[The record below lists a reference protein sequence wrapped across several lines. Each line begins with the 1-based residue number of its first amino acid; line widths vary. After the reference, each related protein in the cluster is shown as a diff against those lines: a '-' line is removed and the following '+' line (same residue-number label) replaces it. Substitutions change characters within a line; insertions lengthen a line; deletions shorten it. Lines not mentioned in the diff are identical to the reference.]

1 MLLFETELQKSEQP
15 VGFDP
20 ENNWAWCRRG
30 RLTLNSHL
38 TVQKGTVM
46 SVITSVGATDKA
58 CAASGSSHSA
68 ELSRARGAATIGA
81 PYSCADVRV
90 NTGRIMIVDDEPV
103 NIKVARKFLQIA
115 GYSDIIETSRAASAL
130 DMIAEQSPDILLL
143 DIMMPEISG
152 LEILERLRESESG
165 RNIPVVIL
173 TAMDDRKTKA
183 RALDLGASDFL
194 TKPVDSLELTA
205 RVRNTLQIKRS
216 QDALRNHAE
225 ELDRLVTQ
233 RTAELAQS
241 RLEVIHC
248 LGRAAEFRD
257 NDTGHHVVRV
267 GRYAGLIA
275 RKMGLD
281 TELAELIEQAAPL
294 HDAGKIGIPDSILL
308 KPGRLAPEEFELIK
322 KHCEYGR
329 QIVGELNHSERR
341 ELSAHTDVGAKIM
354 EVSTSPILQMAARIA
369 STHHEKWDGTGYPN
383 GLAGE
388 DIPLEGR
395 ITAVADVFDALSSVR
410 PYKKAFPLEKCMQI
424 LEEGRGQHF
433 DPVVLDAFFAC
444 HDDVVQV
451 MCYYAD

>member
-1 MLLFETELQKSEQP
+1 
-15 VGFDP
+15 
-20 ENNWAWCRRG
+20 
-30 RLTLNSHL
+30 
-38 TVQKGTVM
+38 M
-46 SVITSVGATDKA
+46 SVVASVE
-58 CAASGSSHSA
+58 ASGKSRMTSGCLHSLESSQSRVAMNSA
-68 ELSRARGAATIGA
+68 PCSSSDEAV
-81 PYSCADVRV
+81 C
-90 NTGRIMIVDDEPV
+90 TGRIMIVDDEPV
-103 NIKVARKFLQIA
+103 NIKVVRKYLKLE
-115 GYSDIIETSRAASAL
+115 GYTDIIETSRAASAL
-130 DMIAEQSPDILLL
+130 AMIAEQSPDILLL

-152 LEILERLRESESG
+152 LEILERLRETESG

-173 TAMDDRKTKA
+173 TAMDDRETKA
-183 RALDLGASDFL
+183 RALHLGASDFL

-205 RVRNTLQIKRS
+205 RVRNTLQIKRN

-225 ELDRLVTQ
+225 ELDRLVAQ

-267 GRYAGLIA
+267 GRYAGMIA
-275 RKMGLD
+275 RAMGLD
-281 TELAELIEQAAPL
+281 RETAELIEHAAPL

-308 KPGRLAPEEFELIK
+308 KPGRLEPDEFDVIK
-322 KHCEYGR
+322 KHCEFG
-329 QIVGELNHSERR
+329 QKIVGDFEQNERQ
-341 ELSAHTDVGAKIM
+341 ELSVHAEVGSKIM
-354 EVSTSPILQMAARIA
+354 QVGTSPILKMAARIA
-369 STHHEKWDGTGYPN
+369 TTHHEKWDGTGYPY

-395 ITAVADVFDALSSVR
+395 ITAVADVFDALSSER
-410 PYKKAFPLEKCMQI
+410 PYKKAFPLEECMRI

-444 HDDVVQV
+444 RDEVVQV